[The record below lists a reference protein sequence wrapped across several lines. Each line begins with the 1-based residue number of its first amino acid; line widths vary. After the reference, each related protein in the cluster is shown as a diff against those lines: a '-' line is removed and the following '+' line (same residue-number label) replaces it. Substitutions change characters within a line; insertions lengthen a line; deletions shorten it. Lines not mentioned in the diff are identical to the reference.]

1 MILQKMIHKHC
12 DIGSIGIPVFEEL
25 DEFISRVS
33 AEATIIDSDPN
44 FEVINI
50 SYIEYKSAVI
60 VYRQLEE
67 EKK

>member
-1 MILQKMIHKHC
+1 MILQKMINRHC
-12 DIGSIGIPVFEEL
+12 EIGSMCIPVFEEL

-33 AEATIIDSDPN
+33 VEATMIDSDPN

-67 EKK
+67 EK